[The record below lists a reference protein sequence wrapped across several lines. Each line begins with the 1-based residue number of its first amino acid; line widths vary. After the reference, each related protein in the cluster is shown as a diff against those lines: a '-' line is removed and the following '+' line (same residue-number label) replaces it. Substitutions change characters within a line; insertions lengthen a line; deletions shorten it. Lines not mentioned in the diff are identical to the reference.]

1 MKIKIPFTNKQVV
14 LDPIYEG
21 LFILL
26 GIYALFALSILAM
39 AAFGPTKICIFI
51 GAVILIHFLKTSKV
65 KELEVENVEE

>member
-26 GIYALFALSILAM
+26 GFYALFALSILAM
-39 AAFGPTKICIFI
+39 AAFGPTKLCIFV
-51 GAVILIHFLKTSKV
+51 GILITIHMLKTSEV
-65 KELEVENVEE
+65 KELEVKNVKE